1 MKYSFTLK
9 KILQGVLIALFAW
22 SCLIVATLGF
32 MLLEIL
38 VIAGK
43 AQIPVTLTAG
53 TGSTAT
59 STDSL
64 TKLTQGGTF
73 TGLQVAM
80 WIFITGCV
88 ACLAWFVKKIIIMI
102 KQRKENKTSGN

>member
-1 MKYSFTLK
+1 VKYSSTLK
-9 KILQGVLIALFAW
+9 KILQVVFIALFAW

-64 TKLTQGGTF
+64 TKLTQGSTF
-73 TGLQVAM
+73 VGLQVAM
-80 WIFITGCV
+80 WMFITGCFV
-88 ACLAWFVKKIIIMI
+88 CLVLFIKKVIIMI

>member
-1 MKYSFTLK
+1 MKYSSTFK
-9 KILQGVLIALFAW
+9 KVLQGVLIVLFAW

-80 WIFITGCV
+80 WMFITGCV
-88 ACLAWFVKKIIIMI
+88 TCLAWFIRKIIMKIRE
-102 KQRKENKTSGN
+102 RKTNGN

>member
-1 MKYSFTLK
+1 MKYSSTLK
-9 KILQGVLIALFAW
+9 KVLQGVLIVLFAW

-102 KQRKENKTSGN
+102 KQQKENKTNGN